1 MLQRSSRGRL
11 MNEMT
16 HERREGRRVARGD
29 GVPAHLPTSSVL
41 KSFAPQ
47 RSYRLSSAFGAGLAL
62 HLRMGA
68 DLSRGPVGPLVACPI
83 PLRAGGECWRSGYF
97 TRHPTVPPAARSRRR
112 LGPGPSLRLG
122 MRRVLGEKWGRQQ
135 QIISSRVF
143 CVCGGGRA
151 APGRDPRARARRLPG
166 RPRRLTDLGRTTRLC
181 LPARLT

>member
-1 MLQRSSRGRL
+1 

-16 HERREGRRVARGD
+16 HERREGRRVARGE

-68 DLSRGPVGPLVACPI
+68 DLSRGPVGALVACPI

-122 MRRVLGEKWGRQQ
+122 LRRVLGEKWGRQQ

-143 CVCGGGRA
+143 CVCGGRYAGA
-151 APGRDPRARARRLPG
+151 CPGRGGPARVRARARDGSPAGPAASRTSDGRHASASRL
-166 RPRRLTDLGRTTRLC
+166 
-181 LPARLT
+181 A